1 MHFNYLQR
9 KSSPGIRRLLVR
21 LVVGLSVVVVP
32 FCAIAQQI
40 QIVSVSA
47 SGFGKTEAEALSDAV
62 FNGVAQVNGE
72 AVASSMRV
80 ATTATSTSDGSKG
93 SSTLSRS
100 IEEEITRKTKGVVKS
115 WRKIAA
121 ELSPAGDYE
130 ASAMVD
136 VVVLKRSEQ
145 LKRIKLAVV
154 PSNSGDSR
162 YSLALVSELTQH
174 LTTSRK
180 FAVMDRKN
188 ANQIESQLARIRKGG
203 SLEDSVRL
211 SAEVAP
217 DFIAVVSVTTTT
229 RSDGKQTAFG
239 VLDVIDYSTRQVK
252 FSEKKS
258 LPLKAGDETSNSRRI
273 AMLGKG
279 LSRAV
284 IQTVYPPVV
293 LGQDGGFITIGQG
306 SDFFSMGDKL
316 VIKKMG
322 ANLRDPHTGE
332 YLSRDHS
339 DVGAAVISYVDARIA
354 RAKISGE
361 VDFDTKLLAKQGYQV
376 WRSGESGAD
385 VFGGLGVFVEGDSS
399 SGKKSKK
406 LFTTGDDDD

>member
-1 MHFNYLQR
+1 M
-9 KSSPGIRRLLVR
+9 
-21 LVVGLSVVVVP
+21 
-32 FCAIAQQI
+32 
-40 QIVSVSA
+40 
-47 SGFGKTEAEALSDAV
+47 
-62 FNGVAQVNGE
+62 
-72 AVASSMRV
+72 
-80 ATTATSTSDGSKG
+80 
-93 SSTLSRS
+93 
-100 IEEEITRKTKGVVKS
+100 
-115 WRKIAA
+115 
-121 ELSPAGDYE
+121 
-130 ASAMVD
+130 
-136 VVVLKRSEQ
+136 
-145 LKRIKLAVV
+145 
-154 PSNSGDSR
+154 
-162 YSLALVSELTQH
+162 
-174 LTTSRK
+174 
-180 FAVMDRKN
+180 
-188 ANQIESQLARIRKGG
+188 
-203 SLEDSVRL
+203 
-211 SAEVAP
+211 
-217 DFIAVVSVTTTT
+217 
-229 RSDGKQTAFG
+229 
-239 VLDVIDYSTRQVK
+239 
-252 FSEKKS
+252 KKS

-354 RAKISGE
+354 RAKISGK

-385 VFGGLGVFVEGDSS
+385 VFGGLGVFVEGDTS

-406 LFTTGDDDD
+406 LFTTSDDDD